1 MPTTEVEEP
10 EKAPVLPNLRL
21 LWAFVRPHRMKLAI
35 GLVLGFFVTA
45 TTLATPLATKWVL
58 DGLAESRSIAP
69 AVVAL
74 SALIVLGSV
83 IQAVQWILLGRM
95 GEYVV
100 RDARR
105 SMIRRLLRLRIGE
118 LGGRSSGE
126 LVTRVTSD
134 TVLMREAA
142 TSSLTQ
148 LVNGVIGLVG
158 ALTLMAVLDLVL
170 FSVTLGSLAVVGVLV
185 ALLMP
190 RVAKSQRAAQESL
203 GRLGAALD
211 GALRAIR
218 TVKSAR
224 AEERESVRI
233 VAEADASA
241 RHSIRAVHIDAAVWS
256 ITMAGVQ
263 VAILAILALGA
274 FRVDSGALAVS
285 TLVAF
290 LLYAFQL
297 MDPATELA
305 GQFSQLQSGVAAA
318 ARIAELQKLEL
329 EEGHTREAPARPVP
343 QPVQHPAPQPVSRP
357 VPQPARPSAAE
368 TTPHVLVFDDVT
380 ACYAPDGPPV
390 LDGVSFAVPRHGHT
404 AIVGPSGAGKT
415 TAFSLMLEFL
425 SPQRGRLVLD
435 GLPLEEWPA
444 YETRRRIAYV
454 EQDTPLLPG
463 TLADNLRYLRPAA
476 TDADLWAALD
486 AVGLTHRV
494 QTLSE
499 GLGTVLAGSTVSG
512 GERQRIALARAFVAD
527 PEILLLDEATA
538 QLDGLTEA
546 AVQAFIRDRA
556 GRAAVVTIAH
566 RLSTVVEADRIIVL
580 EKGRVR
586 ATGTHRELV
595 ASDQLYADMVA
606 ALRLSTQE
614 EQGEQGEGSGE
625 PLGEPQ
631 ETAGVG

>member
-1 MPTTEVEEP
+1 MPH
-10 EKAPVLPNLRL
+10 LRL
-21 LWAFVRPHRMKLAI
+21 LWSFVRPHRATLIVGLLLGLA
-35 GLVLGFFVTA
+35 VTA
-45 TTLATPLATKWVL
+45 TSLATPLATKWVL
-58 DGLAESRSIAP
+58 DGLADSRSIAP
-69 AVVAL
+69 AVIAL
-74 SALIVLGSV
+74 SVLIVVGSV
-83 IQAVQWILLGRM
+83 TQWVQWILLGRM
-95 GEYVV
+95 GEHVV

-105 SMIRRLLRLRIGE
+105 SMVRRLLRLKIGE

-148 LVNGVIGLVG
+148 LVNGTIGLVG
-158 ALTLMAVLDLVL
+158 ALVMMAFLDLVL
-170 FSVTLGSLAVVGVLV
+170 FTVTFASLAVVGVLV

-190 RVAKSQRAAQESL
+190 RLAKTQRAAQESV

-224 AEERESVRI
+224 AEERESERI

-241 RHSIRAVHIDAAVWS
+241 RHSVKAVRIDAAVWA

-263 VAILAILALGA
+263 LAILLILAVGA
-274 FRVDSGALAVS
+274 FRVDSGALPVS
-285 TLVAF
+285 SLIAF

-297 MDPATELA
+297 LDPATELA
-305 GQFSQLQSGVAAA
+305 REFSQLQSGVAAA
-318 ARIAELQKLEL
+318 ARIAEIQKLEL
-329 EEGHTREAPARPVP
+329 EEGHTRPAVPRP
-343 QPVQHPAPQPVSRP
+343 SRP
-357 VPQPARPSAAE
+357 AAAATPA
-368 TTPHVLVFDDVT
+368 VLIFDDVT
-380 ACYAPDGPPV
+380 ARYAPDGRPV

-415 TAFSLMLEFL
+415 TAFALMLEFL
-425 SPQRGRLVLD
+425 RPDTGRLVLD
-435 GLPLEEWPA
+435 GRPLDEWPA

-463 TLADNLRYLRPAA
+463 TLADNLRYLRPGA
-476 TDADLWAALD
+476 TDAELWSALD
-486 AVGLTHRV
+486 AVGLTGRAEE
-494 QTLSE
+494 LPD
-499 GLGTVLAGSTVSG
+499 GLDTVLAGATVSG
-512 GERQRIALARAFVAD
+512 GERQRVALARAFVAD

-546 AVQAFIRDRA
+546 AVQSFIRDRA

-566 RLSTVVEADRIIVL
+566 RLSTVVEADRIVVL

-586 ATGTHRELV
+586 ATGTHTELL
-595 ASDQLYADMVA
+595 AGDTLYRDMVA
-606 ALRLSTQE
+606 ALRLAATAE
-614 EQGEQGEGSGE
+614 EPGT
-625 PLGEPQ
+625 PL
-631 ETAGVG
+631 AI

>member
-1 MPTTEVEEP
+1 MPNIETVEP
-10 EKAPVLPNLRL
+10 EKSQMAEKAAPTLPNLRL
-21 LWAFVRPHRMKLAI
+21 LWSFVRPHRRALAA
-35 GLVLGFFVTA
+35 GLFLGLFVTA

-69 AVVAL
+69 AVITL
-74 SALIVLGSV
+74 STLIVVGSV
-83 IQAVQWILLGRM
+83 TQFAQWILLGRM

-105 SMIRRLLRLRIGE
+105 SMVRRLLRLKIGA

-142 TSSLTQ
+142 ASSLTQ
-148 LVNGVIGLVG
+148 LVNGAIGLVG
-158 ALTLMAVLDLVL
+158 ALVMMALLDLVL
-170 FSVTLGSLAVVGVLV
+170 FAVTFGSLAVVGVLV

-190 RVAKSQRAAQESL
+190 RLARTQRAAQESV
-203 GRLGAALD
+203 GKLGAALD

-224 AEERESVRI
+224 AEERESERI

-241 RHSIRAVHIDAAVWS
+241 RHSIKAVRIDATVWS
-256 ITMAGVQ
+256 VTLAGVQ
-263 VAILAILALGA
+263 LAILLILAIGA

-285 TLVAF
+285 SLIAF

-297 MDPATELA
+297 LGPATELA
-305 GQFSQLQSGVAAA
+305 QEFSQLQSGIAAA
-318 ARIAELQKLEL
+318 ARIAEIQKLEV
-329 EEGHTREAPARPVP
+329 EEGHARAAAVPRPATPRPTP
-343 QPVQHPAPQPVSRP
+343 
-357 VPQPARPSAAE
+357 
-368 TTPHVLVFDDVT
+368 TTPHVLAFHDVT
-380 ACYAPDGPPV
+380 ARYAPDGPPV
-390 LDGVSFAVPRHGHT
+390 LDAVSFAVPRHGHT

-425 SPQRGRLVLD
+425 RPDTGRLVLD
-435 GLPLEEWPA
+435 GRPLDDWPA

-476 TDADLWAALD
+476 TDTELWTALD
-486 AVGLTHRV
+486 AVGLTRRAKE
-494 QTLSE
+494 LPE
-499 GLGTVLAGSTVSG
+499 GLDTVLAGATVSG
-512 GERQRIALARAFVAD
+512 GERQRVALARAFVAD

-546 AVQAFIRDRA
+546 AVQTFIRERA
-556 GRAAVVTIAH
+556 SRAAVVTIAH

-580 EKGRVR
+580 EQGRVR
-586 ATGTHRELV
+586 AMGTHTHLL
-595 ASDQLYADMVA
+595 ATDDLYRDMVA
-606 ALRLSTQE
+606 ALRLAVTPDQAPGAPHTMDERVGAAPS
-614 EQGEQGEGSGE
+614 EGSG
-625 PLGEPQ
+625 G
-631 ETAGVG
+631 

>member
-1 MPTTEVEEP
+1 MPNIESVEP
-10 EKAPVLPNLRL
+10 RRSEKAAPTLPNLRL
-21 LWAFVRPHRMKLAI
+21 LWSFVRPHRRTLAA
-35 GLVLGFFVTA
+35 GLFLGLFVTA

-69 AVVAL
+69 AVIAL
-74 SALIVLGSV
+74 STLIVVGSV
-83 IQAVQWILLGRM
+83 TQFAQWILLGRM

-105 SMIRRLLRLRIGE
+105 SMVRRLLRLRIGA
-118 LGGRSSGE
+118 LGGRAGGE

-142 TSSLTQ
+142 ASSLTQ
-148 LVNGVIGLVG
+148 LVNGAIGLVG
-158 ALTLMAVLDLVL
+158 ALVMMALLDLVL
-170 FSVTLGSLAVVGVLV
+170 FAVTFGSLAVVGVLV

-190 RVAKSQRAAQESL
+190 RLARTQRAAQESV

-224 AEERESVRI
+224 AEERESERI

-241 RHSIRAVHIDAAVWS
+241 RHSIKAVRIDATVW
-256 ITMAGVQ
+256 TVTLAGVQ
-263 VAILAILALGA
+263 LAILLILAIGA

-285 TLVAF
+285 GLIAF

-297 MDPATELA
+297 LGPATELA
-305 GQFSQLQSGVAAA
+305 QEFSQLQSGIAAA
-318 ARIAELQKLEL
+318 ARIAEIQKLEV
-329 EEGHTREAPARPVP
+329 EEGHARAAAVPRPATPRPTP
-343 QPVQHPAPQPVSRP
+343 
-357 VPQPARPSAAE
+357 
-368 TTPHVLVFDDVT
+368 TTPHVLAFHDVT
-380 ACYAPDGPPV
+380 ARYAPDGPPV
-390 LDGVSFAVPRHGHT
+390 LDAVSFAVPRHGHT

-425 SPQRGRLVLD
+425 RPDSGRLVLD
-435 GLPLEEWPA
+435 GRPLDDWPA

-476 TDADLWAALD
+476 TDTELWAALD
-486 AVGLTHRV
+486 AVGLTRRAKE
-494 QTLSE
+494 LPE
-499 GLGTVLAGSTVSG
+499 GLDTLLAGATVSG
-512 GERQRIALARAFVAD
+512 GERQRVALARAFVAD

-546 AVQAFIRDRA
+546 AVQTFIRERA
-556 GRAAVVTIAH
+556 SRAAVVTIAH

-580 EKGRVR
+580 EQGRVR
-586 ATGTHRELV
+586 ATGTHTHLL
-595 ASDQLYADMVA
+595 ATDGLYRDMVA
-606 ALRLSTQE
+606 ALRLTATPDRAPGAPPTTDERVSAAP
-614 EQGEQGEGSGE
+614 GEGSG
-625 PLGEPQ
+625 G
-631 ETAGVG
+631 